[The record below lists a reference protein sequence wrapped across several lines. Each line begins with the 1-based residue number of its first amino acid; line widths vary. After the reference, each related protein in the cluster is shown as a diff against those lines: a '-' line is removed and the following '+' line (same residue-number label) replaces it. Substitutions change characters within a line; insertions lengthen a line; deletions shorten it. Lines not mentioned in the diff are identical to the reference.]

1 MQNYFVILNR
11 FLARHKVLFFIL
23 LFILLG
29 LVGYIASGVKMEENL
44 NAIIPEDTRISRIS
58 EVFDKSELS
67 DQIVFILSCK
77 DSSGIDPAGLIT
89 KAALLVE
96 ELGKEQE
103 LVREISFKTGNEEMT
118 EVFDFI
124 YENLPLFLSDSD
136 YEIIREKLERERIED
151 AVGKDFRSLNSPA
164 GLATR
169 DFILRDPLSLL
180 PLALEKLNRFRLD
193 DNFIL
198 FGSVV
203 FTRDRKNLLFFLDPA
218 YPGSNTKENLKL
230 IEFIDRSIENLGADL
245 GETIVQYYGGTAV
258 AVANSVR
265 VKKDIMLTVSIAL
278 SFFVVIFL
286 TFFRRLK
293 VMLLMFLP
301 VVVGAGFS
309 LAMLTLIYGKVSA
322 IALGIGAIF
331 IGITVDYSLHLFT
344 HYRSSG
350 SVSETIRRIT
360 TPILMSSL
368 TTASAFLCLTIVKSE
383 ALNQIGVFAAF
394 GVIVTAF
401 SVLVITPLLM
411 RQPENNVREGGRSR
425 RPGLLESAMGFNF
438 EKNRVLVVSVLILT
452 IIFAFTSAK
461 LRFNGDISTLN
472 YMTDRLAESEAKLKS
487 ISSVANSS
495 VYLVTQGET
504 LEEAMQKLERNRD
517 LFSRCRKEGL
527 VTEIS
532 SISELMLTENEQKE
546 RIRKWEEFWKDA
558 GVESVRES
566 LRAIGEKYH
575 FRDHAFD
582 RFFLL
587 LDKRFEPIP
596 VSGYD
601 LLRDLFLDNYIGYEE
616 GTWSVVTILK
626 AETGRKGPL
635 FDMFSSAGDFII
647 FDNQFFINQF
657 FEVLKED
664 FNKLV
669 LISMLVVFLILLIFF
684 GRIEIAMIT
693 FIPILIS
700 WMWTL
705 GLMGA
710 FGIEVNIFNIIISTF
725 IFGLGIDYSIFIM
738 NGIIAGY
745 REGTQNLVPYRL
757 SILLSALTTITG
769 IGVLI
774 FAQHPAL
781 KSIAMV
787 SIFGISTVV
796 IISFTLLPLLFSFLT
811 RSSGKPRL
819 QPISVIHTAVSLIPF
834 ILFLGCA
841 FAVTFVLPL
850 LAILPIGKK
859 HKKSAV
865 SHTIYLFCSFIVG
878 ISFFVK
884 KKYIQKELLDFR
896 KPAVIISNHQSQLD
910 LVFLL
915 SQHPRIVVLV
925 NKWVWNNPFYGI
937 IIRFA
942 DYYPVYKGLDHNLDK
957 IRGKVEDGY
966 SILAFP
972 EASRSPDG
980 NIKRFHQG
988 ALGIADMLNLEIQP
1002 VMIHGAYD
1010 SLPKTEHFIKPGAV
1024 TLKCFPRRKVIP
1036 REYEGISTYR
1046 AQAKELT
1053 RFYRKEF
1060 EALKE
1065 QAETPEYLRLKLI
1078 GKFIYKGPVLEWY
1091 TRIKLKLEK
1100 NYAFFD
1106 NVIPRKA
1113 SIVDLGCGYGY
1124 LSIMLG
1130 LRSRERNIVGIDY
1143 DEEKIIVASNVVM
1156 DMEHVDFQVADIT
1169 GIELPVADIY
1179 ILNDVL
1185 HYMPEKNQFRVLESC
1200 LDRLPEKGK
1209 VIVRDAD
1216 TRMKKRTLFTRLTE
1230 FQSTRLFR
1238 FNKRVHKL
1246 TYLSGDDIENFIKG
1260 KGFSMKRYDHARF
1273 TSNVTYIIERP

>member
-11 FLARHKVLFFIL
+11 YLAKRKAFFFIPL
-23 LFILLG
+23 LIVLAVVGFIA
-29 LVGYIASGVKMEENL
+29 YGVKLEENL

-67 DQIVFILSCK
+67 DQIVFILSHK
-77 DSSGIDPAGLIT
+77 DSSIVDPAGLIT
-89 KAALLVE
+89 KAELLVE
-96 ELGKEQE
+96 ILEKQQE
-103 LVREISFKTGNEEMT
+103 LIGEISFRTGNEEMT
-118 EVFDFI
+118 EVFDFM

-136 YEIIREKLERERIED
+136 YEIIREKLEKDKIED
-151 AVGKDFRSLNSPA
+151 AVGKDFRSLISPA
-164 GLATR
+164 GMATK
-169 DFILRDPLSLL
+169 DFILRDPLNFL
-180 PLALEKLNRFRLD
+180 PLALEKLNQFRLD

-230 IEFIDRSIENLGADL
+230 IEFIDSSIESLRDDL
-245 GETIVQYYGGTAV
+245 GETLVQYYGGTAV

-278 SFFVVIFL
+278 VIFMVIFL
-286 TFFRRLK
+286 TFFRRLRII
-293 VMLLMFLP
+293 LLMFLP
-301 VVVGAGFS
+301 VIIGAGFS
-309 LAMLTLIYGKVSA
+309 LAMLMLIYGKVSA
-322 IALGIGAIF
+322 IALGIGVIF

-350 SVSETIRRIT
+350 SVSETIRRIS
-360 TPILMSSL
+360 TPVLMSSL

-394 GVIVTAF
+394 AVFITAL
-401 SVLVITPLLM
+401 SVLVITPLLLAE
-411 RQPENNVREGGRSR
+411 PKKDLKDKGRDKK
-425 RPGLLESAMGFNF
+425 PGLAERVVGIRF
-438 EKNRVLVVSVLILT
+438 EKNKILVASVLILSVV
-452 IIFAFTSAK
+452 FVFTSKK

-472 YMTDRLAESEAKLKS
+472 YMTEKLTEAEARLKS

-495 VYLVTQGET
+495 VYLVTQAET
-504 LEEAMQKLERNRD
+504 LEAAMQKLERNRD
-517 LFSRCRKEGL
+517 LFSKCRKDGL
-527 VTEIS
+527 VTEVS
-532 SISELMLTENEQKE
+532 SISELMLTENAQEE
-546 RIRKWEEFWKDA
+546 RISKWEEFWEEAD
-558 GVESVRES
+558 VESVRKS
-566 LRAIGEKYH
+566 LQASGEKYH

-582 RFFLL
+582 RFFFLL
-587 LDKRFEPIP
+587 EKRFEPIP

-601 LLRDLFLDNYIGYEE
+601 LLRNLFLDNYIGYEE
-616 GTWSVVTILK
+616 DKWSIVSILK

-635 FDMFSSAGDFII
+635 FDRFSASGDFII

-669 LISMLVVFLILLIFF
+669 LISMIVIFLILLLFF
-684 GRIEIAMIT
+684 GRIEIAIIT
-693 FIPILIS
+693 FIPIMIS
-700 WMWTL
+700 WLWTL

-710 FGIEVNIFNIIISTF
+710 FGIEINIFNIIISTF

-745 REGTQNLVPYRL
+745 REGTHSLVPYKL

-781 KSIAMV
+781 KSIALI

-796 IISFTLLPLLFSFLT
+796 IVSFTLLPLLFSFLT
-811 RSSGKPRL
+811 RSHGKPRL
-819 QPISVIHTAVSLIPF
+819 QPISFVHTAVSIIPF

-841 FAVTFVLPL
+841 FVVTFVLPF
-850 LAILPIGKK
+850 LAILPIGRKYR
-859 HKKSAV
+859 KSVV
-865 SHTIYLFCSFIVG
+865 SHIIYLFCSFIVG

-884 KKYIQKELLDFR
+884 KRYIHRELLDFSD
-896 KPAVIISNHQSQLD
+896 PVVIISNHQSQLD

-915 SQHPRIVVLV
+915 SLHPKIIVLV

-942 DYYPVYKGLDHNLDK
+942 DYYPVYKGLDHNLDR
-957 IRGKVEDGY
+957 IREKVENGY

-972 EASRSPDG
+972 EARRSPDG

-988 ALGIADMLNLEIQP
+988 AFGMADILELDIQP
-1002 VMIHGAYD
+1002 VMIHGAYE
-1010 SLPKTEHFIKPGAV
+1010 SLPRTEHFIKPGAV
-1024 TLKCFPRRKVIP
+1024 TLKCFPRQKIRAG
-1036 REYEGISTYR
+1036 EYDSVRTYR

-1060 EALKE
+1060 AALKE
-1065 QAETPEYLRLKLI
+1065 QVETPGYLKLKLI
-1078 GKFIYKGPVLEWY
+1078 GKFVYKGPVLEWY
-1091 TRIKLKLEK
+1091 TRVKLKLEK
-1100 NYAFFD
+1100 NYTFFD
-1106 NVIPRKA
+1106 DMIPRNA
-1113 SIVDLGCGYGY
+1113 SIVDLGCGYGF

-1130 LRSRERNIVGIDY
+1130 LRSKERSILGVDY
-1143 DEEKIIVASNVVM
+1143 DEEKVMVASNVVR
-1156 DMEHVDFQVADIT
+1156 DMEHVDFRVADIAAE
-1169 GIELPVADIY
+1169 ELPEAEIY

-1185 HYMPEKNQFRVLESC
+1185 HYMPEKSQFRVLGSC
-1200 LDRLPEKGK
+1200 LERLPEGGK

-1216 TRMKKRTLFTRLTE
+1216 ASLKKRTLFTRITE

-1246 TYLSGDDIENFIKG
+1246 TYLSGDVMENFVTG
-1260 KGFSMKRYDHARF
+1260 KGFSMERYDHARL
-1273 TSNVTYIIERP
+1273 TSNVTYIIERS